1 MGHDKY
7 GILIV
12 FGTVVIG
19 ILLIFFLGTEKNL
32 HQFTVEIVGKEAVVE
47 DKELLY
53 LIFGIV
59 QSGDREGE
67 YRTFKIADSVLNGR
81 FRGSELYAQIEVG
94 KVYQVTVVGFRSGIL
109 TEFENILEVEEV
121 KTNPGRGSLFF
132 CTNLY

>member
-1 MGHDKY
+1 MGHDRD
-7 GILIV
+7 
-12 FGTVVIG
+12 VIAIIAATFFIG
-19 ILLIFFLGTEKNL
+19 LLLIFFVGTEKNL

-94 KVYQVTVVGFRSGIL
+94 RTYEFTVVGFRSGIL
-109 TEFENILEVEEV
+109 TEFENIIEFEEV
-121 KTNPGRGSLFF
+121 RTDPGRGSLFF
-132 CTNLY
+132 LY